1 MTITIYQPTHTEIN
15 IKKSRFICY
24 LIPIKSEQDAKQH
37 LNELKMRTPQATH
50 HCFAYIVNHHEHMSD
65 DGEPSGTAG
74 KPILTTLQSNHLTN
88 ILAVVIRYFGGI
100 KLGTGGLTRAYRQ
113 SITNTL
119 QQSTL
124 AQITT
129 QQELHCVLSYS
140 QWQNLQHLKT
150 IEIINI
156 AYDEHVNVTLAVIPE
171 QIDQVITNIN
181 NYLHTKINFTTG
193 QLKTVI
199 IPIKKDS

>member
-1 MTITIYQPTHTEIN
+1 MTITIYQPLHTEIN

-24 LIPIKSEQDAKQH
+24 LIPIKNEQDAKQQ
-37 LNELKMRTPQATH
+37 LNKLKKQTSQATH
-50 HCFAYIVNHHEHMSD
+50 HCFAYIVDQHEHMSD

-88 ILAVVIRYFGGI
+88 ILAIVIRYFGGI

-113 SITNTL
+113 SVTNTL

-129 QQELHCVLSYS
+129 QQELQCVLNYS
-140 QWQNLQHLKT
+140 QWQSLQHLKT
-150 IEIINI
+150 IKIVNVI
-156 AYDEHVNVTLAVIPE
+156 YDEYVNLTLSVIPE
-171 QIDQVITNIN
+171 QINQIITTIN
-181 NYLHTKINFTTG
+181 NYLHTKINFTIG
-193 QLKTVI
+193 QLKTVT